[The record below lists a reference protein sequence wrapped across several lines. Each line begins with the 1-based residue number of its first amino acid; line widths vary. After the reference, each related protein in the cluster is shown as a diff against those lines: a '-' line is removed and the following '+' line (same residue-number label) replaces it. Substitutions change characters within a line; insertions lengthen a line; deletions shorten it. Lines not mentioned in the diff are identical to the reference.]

1 MSRIAAPESAAPE
14 AATAGTS
21 TDAIHNPVKRQ
32 YNRREQN
39 SAEQP
44 LRDLPAIDAVED
56 REAEIVVADPSLA
69 AKDYLEELK
78 FNEDLLTIFLHRGRE
93 KFAPQLLD
101 FYVNGL
107 VCWIPVE
114 QRVRVRRKFVEVMAR
129 SQPMDVRTESH
140 MVENSQEAATINR
153 IHRSLS
159 INYSF
164 SVIHDPSPKGAEW
177 LAKIMREA

>member
-1 MSRIAAPESAAPE
+1 MSRTQPPAAQAARG
-14 AATAGTS
+14 AS
-21 TDAIHNPVKRQ
+21 TDAIHNPVS
-32 YNRREQN
+32 REHTGREN
-39 SAEQP
+39 HSADQA
-44 LRDLPAIDAVED
+44 LRDLPAIDALEERD
-56 REAEIVVADPSLA
+56 DEIVIADPILA
-69 AKDYLEELK
+69 AKDYVEELK
-78 FNEDLLTIFLHRGRE
+78 FNEDFLTIFLHRGRE

-140 MVENSQEAATINR
+140 MIESSQEAATINR